1 MAIDQDVLER
11 RDLFLENF
19 SKKVDRSSECEDE
32 LSRAIYARAREAG
45 VTFEK
50 EPDWVRK
57 ARDAAAQMRE
67 ESVPKWVW
75 YRVLSRSS
83 LREDADLETCI
94 EWAHGWWQHELSP
107 PDWLIAEEEEGE
119 RDLAALLLYWCF
131 VEPERRKMWEA
142 FQTLPIDGEFFKP
155 ANELA
160 VQEPSEKELREIEAQ
175 QQLGSAIRAFSM
187 VIGGLVLVFTSNL
200 VIVPVTLVGL
210 LMAYCLIDKNT
221 VSSRSTTV
229 KEEG

>member
-1 MAIDQDVLER
+1 VAIDQDVLER

-32 LSRAIYARAREAG
+32 LSRAIYAKAREAG
-45 VTFEK
+45 ITFEK
-50 EPDWVRK
+50 EPDWVYR

-67 ESVPKWVW
+67 ETVPKWIW

-94 EWAHGWWQHELSP
+94 EWAHDWWEHELSP
-107 PDWLIAEEEEGE
+107 PDWFIAEEEGA

-160 VQEPSEKELREIEAQ
+160 VQEPSEKELREIESQ

-187 VIGGLVLVFTSNL
+187 VIGGLVLVFTGNL
-200 VIVPVTLVGL
+200 VIVPVTVIGL
-210 LMAYCLIDKNT
+210 LMAYCLIDKGPT
-221 VSSRSTTV
+221 SSRSTRF
-229 KEEG
+229 EGDG